1 MTIYFPNHTI
11 SIYRQRAQGN
21 NKYTF
26 SATYTAYS
34 ADIKPA
40 SQERTEFVDGRVG
53 GTFVAYTDQTIDIK
67 EGDQL
72 VTEDGKRYGVRA
84 VSNWYGNGF
93 LDCKELT
100 LVSQDK

>member
-1 MTIYFPNHTI
+1 
-11 SIYRQRAQGN
+11 
-21 NKYTF
+21 
-26 SATYTAYS
+26 
-34 ADIKPA
+34 
-40 SQERTEFVDGRVG
+40 
-53 GTFVAYTDQTIDIK
+53 VAYTDQTIDIK